1 MSNFILDTI
10 RNSDC
15 INSEIVAFEAFL
27 RRAVLYDLPFM
38 LKGSL
43 VTRQYMPSTEIRN
56 VDDIDWVYL
65 NKIAVDEANKIF
77 TDWMIKVTETELDD
91 GVKFRS
97 FSQNAFWRGIDY
109 VMADDFPTV
118 NTDLM
123 YTIGE
128 NSEDYISDELVFLDV
143 SFNLNIDVVPVPL
156 LYKPIFGEPF
166 TIPYTPPLSLQVA
179 WKLHQTIVRP
189 RFKDLYDLSYLLQHS
204 SYDNKA
210 LKETLQA
217 LVNECDRDKIY
228 NKRILNLFTKK
239 RLEEIFFNSPT
250 NSNLTYSNSSFYD
263 YYFKTHIGFY
273 IGSKDTKE
281 KIYNFIEQF
290 YNILNNAGFN
300 ETVDLPLP
308 TLESKLRGGIRI

>member
-1 MSNFILDTI
+1 MSNFILDAI

-27 RRAVLYDLPFM
+27 RRVVLYDLPFM

-43 VTRQYMPSTEIRN
+43 ITRQYMPSTEIRN
-56 VDDIDWVYL
+56 VEDIDWVYL
-65 NKIAVDEANKIF
+65 NKITVDEANKIF

-109 VMADDFPTV
+109 AMADDFPTV
-118 NTDLM
+118 
-123 YTIGE
+123 
-128 NSEDYISDELVFLDV
+128 
-143 SFNLNIDVVPVPL
+143 
-156 LYKPIFGEPF
+156 
-166 TIPYTPPLSLQVA
+166 
-179 WKLHQTIVRP
+179 
-189 RFKDLYDLSYLLQHS
+189 
-204 SYDNKA
+204 
-210 LKETLQA
+210 QA

-239 RLEEIFFNSPT
+239 GLEEIFFNSPT

-273 IGSKDTKE
+273 IGSKNTKE

-300 ETVDLPLP
+300 ETLNLPVP
-308 TLESKLRGGIRI
+308 KYEIKKV